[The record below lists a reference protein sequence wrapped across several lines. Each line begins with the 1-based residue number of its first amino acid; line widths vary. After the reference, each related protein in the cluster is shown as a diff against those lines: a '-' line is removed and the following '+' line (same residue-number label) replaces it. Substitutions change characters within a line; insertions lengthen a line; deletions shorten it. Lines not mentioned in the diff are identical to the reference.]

1 MASGDRLSDTHTRRP
16 AQLAAGMSVEPAPE
30 AASAPPA
37 PSNRRDRGV
46 EVSRGHG
53 RSLRDVPQPP
63 LPVTTFD
70 LDAARVEIR
79 GLWRRIQDLEA
90 QRQADQ
96 AEIGRLRDEVF
107 LLHRA
112 VNRLLQQVQVH
123 G

>member
-1 MASGDRLSDTHTRRP
+1 
-16 AQLAAGMSVEPAPE
+16 MSVEPAPE

-37 PSNRRDRGV
+37 PSHRRD
-46 EVSRGHG
+46 RGHG
-53 RSLRDVPQPP
+53 RSLREVPQAP
-63 LPVTTFD
+63 LPVKTFD
-70 LDAARVEIR
+70 LEAARVEIR
-79 GLWRRIQDLEA
+79 GLWRRIQDLETE
-90 QRQADQ
+90 RQADQ